1 MQALTTAPLPLSCSQ
16 VRGLEEQ
23 LETVKGIMEHFGPPT
38 PGGRAPG
45 GRAPRPVAP
54 DYQQQ
59 KPPTPPDAATP
70 QQMPQPQAQQLQYR
84 LEEPLPPPPQSPPS
98 LPPQQQHARR
108 PVQLVFGDRL
118 RRSVGDQQLVFGD
131 LSAELPEDVAA
142 EEEVEEEDEQQDE
155 QQDEDE
161 EESRDDGGSA
171 AHSTYTRTSP
181 SVP

>member
-1 MQALTTAPLPLSCSQ
+1 M
-16 VRGLEEQ
+16 
-23 LETVKGIMEHFGPPT
+23 
-38 PGGRAPG
+38 
-45 GRAPRPVAP
+45 
-54 DYQQQ
+54 
-59 KPPTPPDAATP
+59 
-70 QQMPQPQAQQLQYR
+70 
-84 LEEPLPPPPQSPPS
+84 
-98 LPPQQQHARR
+98 
-108 PVQLVFGDRL
+108 QLVFGDRL

-142 EEEVEEEDEQQDE
+142 EEEVLEEVLEEEGEEEDEQQDE